1 MDMQKCKK
9 ALSQTTWA
17 GGGEGIWTAIVSLW
31 REQTSLPL
39 SGTRQ
44 ETPPDPKAYGHWTNS
59 GQCFWSMSDSLT
71 TRGGIKRGT
80 AQERCGEERIYG
92 TITKRKRML

>member
-9 ALSQTTWA
+9 AFPPQTKWA
-17 GGGEGIWTAIVSLW
+17 GESVWPAIVSSW

-44 ETPPDPKAYGHWTNS
+44 EAPPGTKAYGHSTNS
-59 GQCFWSMSDSLT
+59 RAVFLIDV
-71 TRGGIKRGT
+71 R
-80 AQERCGEERIYG
+80 
-92 TITKRKRML
+92 